1 MKKRIFKTAA
11 LAALVGAGVF
21 GLASCNGA
29 PYKDEVIEVKDKV
42 FAAPTSWTAPTVPAY
57 AASTTDTGTVVNI
70 RVWNDEF
77 IKLFKTYYSDDVQEV
92 HELSEYTIPNPTG
105 SGRLTVKFNMV
116 ANQDNAYQTA
126 LDTALAQQSSAAAD
140 QKVDMFLLE
149 ADYALK
155 YVNTNLTVA
164 VDDIG
169 ITATDTANMYQYTK
183 DVATSNNKLKALS
196 WQATPGLF
204 AYRTD
209 IAEAVFGA
217 GNSSPEYVQ
226 SKINTWDK
234 FNTVAAQ
241 MKEQGYTMLSG
252 YDDAYRVF
260 SNNISQPLVDSA
272 TGKIT
277 IDKELVKWIKQTKE
291 FTNKGYNKGTS
302 LWDDTWKAEQSIN
315 GSTFGFFYSTW
326 GINFT
331 LKENGEVKNAA
342 GQDLT
347 GKYRVCEGPASYF
360 WGGTWLA
367 CANGTD
373 NASAVA
379 AIMKKMT
386 CDQSTAKK
394 ITEETLDYT
403 NNKPAMAQLAQS
415 TTFGTEKCTFLG
427 GQNHISLFSAAA
439 ENIVMDKTTRW
450 DQGINENLQ
459 KAMVDVFLG
468 KVSLEE
474 GYNSFFSKIKTV
486 YPEFE

>member
-29 PYKDEVIEVKDKV
+29 PYKDEVITVAKKE
-42 FAAPTSWTAPTVPAY
+42 FAAPTSWTAPTIPTY
-57 AASTTDTGTVVNI
+57 NASVTDTGTVVNI
-70 RVWNDEF
+70 RVWNNEF
-77 IKLFKTYYSDDVQEV
+77 INLFKEYYPGVQQV
-92 HELSEYTIPNPTG
+92 TELSEYTIPNPAG

-126 LDTALAQQSSAAAD
+126 LDTALQGQATASAD
-140 QKVDMFLLE
+140 NKVDMFLLE

-155 YVNTNLTVA
+155 YVNTNNTVD
-164 VDDIG
+164 VTDLG
-169 ITATDTANMYQYTK
+169 ITAADTANMYQYTK
-183 DVATSNNKLKALS
+183 DVATSNNRLKALS

-209 IAEAVFGA
+209 IAEDVFGE
-217 GNSSPEYVQ
+217 GHSDPEYVQ

-234 FNTVAAQ
+234 FNAVAAQ
-241 MKEQGYTMLSG
+241 MKEKGYTMLSG

-277 IDKELVKWIKQTKE
+277 IDSEIVKWIKQTKD
-291 FTNKGYNKGTS
+291 FTNNGYNKGTS

-342 GQDLT
+342 GENLS

-367 CANGTD
+367 CANGSD
-373 NASAVA
+373 NKSAVA
-379 AIMKKMT
+379 DIMKKMT
-386 CDQSTAKK
+386 CDQTIAKT

-403 NNKPAMAQLAQS
+403 NNKPAMAELAQS
-415 TTFGTEKCTFLG
+415 TTFGPENCTFLG
-427 GQNHISLFSAAA
+427 GQNHIALFSSAA
-439 ENIVMDKTTRW
+439 EKIVMDKTTRW

-468 KVSLEE
+468 KISLEQ
-474 GYNSFFSKIKTV
+474 GYNDFFTKIKTV